1 MELLGFEINQKGVGP
16 MKSKLIT
23 IREMKVLPTKT
34 SIKSFLGLVRYYQ
47 RFVPCLLEKAI
58 PLQDMLKKESTPKDW
73 GPAQQKAVEEIKEAF
88 LSPMILRHYDPAL
101 RTILQTDASDYAMGA
116 VLSQIDKDG
125 REWVVSFASN
135 SLDTAQRN
143 YSVTEK
149 ECLAVVWGTEHFRT
163 LLLGIQFELQTDHQA
178 LKYLLTSK
186 EGVGRNARWQL
197 KLQEYDVIVTYKP
210 GNKHLN
216 ADFFSRYLA

>member
-1 MELLGFEINQKGVGP
+1 MKVEKCEFFSKNMELLGFEIIQQGVGP
-16 MKSKLIT
+16 MTSKLQRIK
-23 IREMKVLPTKT
+23 EMKVLPTKT

-47 RFVPCLLEKAI
+47 RFVPCLAEKAV
-58 PLQDMLKKESTPKDW
+58 PFQAMLKKDSTPKDW
-73 GPAQQKAVEEIKEAF
+73 GPPQQKAVEEIKEAF
-88 LSPMILRHYDPAL
+88 INPMILRHYDPTL

-116 VLSQIDKDG
+116 VLSQITEEG
-125 REWVVSFASN
+125 REWVVSFTSK

-149 ECLAVVWGTEHFRT
+149 ECLAVVWGTEYFRT
-163 LLLGIQFELQTDHQA
+163 LLLGVQFELQTDHQA

-197 KLQEYDVIVTYKP
+197 KLQEYDMVVT
-210 GNKHLN
+210 
-216 ADFFSRYLA
+216 